1 MSHTWPVFRD
11 AVETLFGANPLNF
24 ALAEPSMPTTVV
36 VGDADE
42 VTPAGD
48 VRGKGYAVSV
58 VELAGD
64 HLLPLRRVP
73 ELCTLI
79 AQQTEA
85 LRQEIPS

>member
-1 MSHTWPVFRD
+1 
-11 AVETLFGANPLNF
+11 
-24 ALAEPSMPTTVV
+24 V

-42 VTPAGD
+42 ITPAGD
-48 VRGKGYAVSV
+48 LRGKGYAVSV

-79 AQQTEA
+79 AQQTAAPES
-85 LRQEIPS
+85 EMPS